1 MSAFPTY
8 RQNKTERIGL
18 LRERLRVYSPVST
31 PTAHRGERLQFALW
45 KSTRGFMMPLRG
57 SEDVEADRLTA
68 FNTRQFVVR
77 AGSVPGVNEK
87 MLIENRAAEG
97 EYFEV
102 ERIDNHPDLPLGSY
116 KVITATRRDTTV
128 SAVEFVSV
136 DGETPLY
143 IAFSQ
148 TFLSSTADYVTIT
161 AGTLLDTDDHT
172 AAQINQLLYVFRG
185 GLRLVYGDTGD
196 GGYTIDN
203 ATNRITPNF
212 SFAGETVLVHQ
223 FAII

>member
-1 MSAFPTY
+1 MSYAANIS
-8 RQNKTERIGL
+8 RKTSAERIGL
-18 LRERLRVYSPVST
+18 LRDLVVVMTPVST
-31 PTAHRGERLQFALW
+31 PTAHRGERIQYAAWRSLKMNLA
-45 KSTRGFMMPLRG
+45 PLRG
-57 SEDVEADRLTA
+57 SEGVEADRLTN
-68 FNTRQFVVR
+68 FNTKNFTVR
-77 AGSVPGVNEK
+77 AMSVSGINEK
-87 MLIENRAAEG
+87 SLLSYGG
-97 EYFEV
+97 EYYDI
-102 ERIDNHPDLPLGSY
+102 ERIDYLPDYPHKAY

-212 SFAGETVLVHQ
+212 SFTGETVLVHQ